1 VGSAARILP
10 LPFGMTA
17 PRQVLPGTTYLVS
30 HRCSE
35 RRFFL
40 RPTKLSSDVFRYLLA
55 VAAQRHGIRL
65 HAFCVM
71 SNHYHLV
78 LTDPH
83 ARLPDFQRFLDGLAG
98 RAINPLLGRRES
110 FWGPDSYSAV
120 ELAGPEAILDKAT
133 YTLAN
138 PVAAGLVRRAR
149 RWPGLWSSPDS
160 IGAQGCLVKRPNHFF
175 DPDGTMPA
183 SVTLT
188 LSTPPGFSSVDS
200 FREQLTSALSTAE
213 DEAAR
218 RVGTF
223 LGVARVLKQRWSAR
237 ATSPEPLGQL
247 NPRVAGRNKWKRIER
262 LARLASFLADYRVAL
277 QDWRAGRHDALFP
290 AGTYLM
296 RLACGVSC
304 APTG

>member
-1 VGSAARILP
+1 
-10 LPFGMTA
+10 MTA

-55 VAAQRHGIRL
+55 VAARRYGIQL

-83 ARLPDFQRFLDGLAG
+83 ARLPSFLQFLDGLAG
-98 RAINPLLGRRES
+98 RAINALLGRKEA

-120 ELAGPEAILDKAT
+120 ELAGPEAVLDKTT

-138 PVAAGLVRRAR
+138 PVAAGLVRRGR

-160 IGAQGCLVKRPNHFF
+160 IGAPGCLVKRPNHFF

-188 LSTPPGFSSVDS
+188 LSTPPGFASPAA
-200 FREQLTSALSTAE
+200 FRDPLTSALSVAE

-218 RVGTF
+218 TSGPF
-223 LGVARVLKQRWSAR
+223 LGIPRILKQRWSAR
-237 ATSPEPLGQL
+237 ASSPEPLGRL

-262 LARLASFLADYRVAL
+262 LARLASFLADYRAAL
-277 QDWRAGRHDALFP
+277 QDWRAGRRDALFP

-296 RLACGVSC
+296 RLACGVAC
-304 APTG
+304 APAG

>member
-1 VGSAARILP
+1 
-10 LPFGMTA
+10 MTA

-40 RPTKLSSDVFRYLLA
+40 RPSKLASDVFRYLLA
-55 VAAQRHGIRL
+55 VAAQRYGIRL

-83 ARLPDFQRFLDGLAG
+83 ARLPAFQQFLDSLAG
-98 RAINPLLGRRES
+98 RSINALLGREES

-120 ELAGPEAILDKAT
+120 ELAGPEAILDKTA
-133 YTLAN
+133 YALAN
-138 PVAAGLVRRAR
+138 PVAAGLVRRSR

-160 IGAQGCLVKRPNHFF
+160 IGAQGCIVRRPNHFF
-175 DPDGTMPA
+175 DADGSMPA

-188 LSTPPGFSSVDS
+188 LTTPSGFASPAH
-200 FREQLTSALSTAE
+200 FREQLTSALSDAE
-213 DEAAR
+213 AEAASK
-218 RVGTF
+218 VGYF
-223 LGVARVLKQRWSAR
+223 LGVARVLKQRWTSR

-247 NPRVAGRNKWKRIER
+247 KPRVAGRNKWKRIER
-262 LARLASFLADYRVAL
+262 LARLASFLVDYRAAL
-277 QDWRAGRHDALFP
+277 QDWRAGRRDAPFP

-304 APTG
+304 APAG

>member
-1 VGSAARILP
+1 
-10 LPFGMTA
+10 MTA

-40 RPTKLSSDVFRYLLA
+40 RPSRLGNDVFRYLLA
-55 VAAQRHGIRL
+55 VAAQRYGIEL

-78 LTDPH
+78 LSDPH
-83 ARLPDFQRFLDGLAG
+83 ARLPAFHQFLDGLIG
-98 RAINPLLGRRES
+98 RAINALLGHREA

-120 ELAGPEAILDKAT
+120 ELAGPDAILDKTT

-138 PVAAGLVRRAR
+138 PVAAGLVKRAR

-160 IGAQGCLVKRPNHFF
+160 IGARGCLVERPLHFF
-175 DPDGTMPA
+175 DPDGSMPA
-183 SVTLT
+183 SATLT
-188 LSTPPGFSSVDS
+188 LSTPPGFSSAAS
-200 FREQLTSALSTAE
+200 FREQLTPALAAAE
-213 DEAAR
+213 VEAAR
-218 RVGTF
+218 KVGTF

-262 LARLASFLADYRVAL
+262 LSRLASFLADYRYAL
-277 QDWRAGRHDALFP
+277 LAWRTGRRRTVFP

-296 RLACGVSC
+296 RLACGVAC
-304 APTG
+304 AQAG

>member
-1 VGSAARILP
+1 
-10 LPFGMTA
+10 MTA

-30 HRCSE
+30 NRCSE

-40 RPTKLSSDVFRYLLA
+40 RPTKLASDVFRYLLA
-55 VAAQRHGIRL
+55 VAAQRYGIRL
-65 HAFCVM
+65 HAYCVM

-83 ARLPDFQRFLDGLAG
+83 ARLPAFQQFLDGLAG
-98 RAINPLLGRRES
+98 RAINPLLGREES

-120 ELAGPEAILDKAT
+120 ELAGPEAILDKTT

-149 RWPGLWSSPDS
+149 RWPGLWSSPGS
-160 IGAQGCLVKRPNHFF
+160 IGAPGSLVKRPNHFF

-188 LSTPPGFSSVDS
+188 LTTPSGFFSAAS
-200 FREQLTSALSTAE
+200 FRDQLTSALSAAE
-213 DEAAR
+213 DEAASK
-218 RVGTF
+218 VGTF
-223 LGVARVLKQRWSAR
+223 LGVARVLKQRWTSR

-247 NPRVAGRNKWKRIER
+247 KPRVAGRNKWKRIER
-262 LARLASFLADYRVAL
+262 LARLASFLVDYRAAL
-277 QDWRAGRHDALFP
+277 QDWRAGLRDALFP

-304 APTG
+304 APAG

>member
-1 VGSAARILP
+1 
-10 LPFGMTA
+10 MTA

-40 RPTKLSSDVFRYLLA
+40 RPSKLGTDVFRFVLA
-55 VAAQRHGIRL
+55 VAAQRFGIQL

-78 LTDPH
+78 VTDPH
-83 ARLPDFQRFLDGLAG
+83 ARLPDFQQLLDSLVG
-98 RAINPLLGRRES
+98 RAINALLGRKEA

-120 ELAGPEAILDKAT
+120 ELAGPEAILDKTT
-133 YTLAN
+133 YALAN

-160 IGAQGCLVKRPNHFF
+160 IGTQGCLVKRPNHFF
-175 DPDGTMPA
+175 DPDGSMPE

-188 LSTPPGFSSVDS
+188 LSTPPGFHSAAA
-200 FREQLTSALSTAE
+200 FREQLSSALSAAE
-213 DEAAR
+213 DEASTKF
-218 RVGTF
+218 GTF
-223 LGVARVLKQRWSAR
+223 LGVPRILKQRWTAR
-237 ATSPEPLGQL
+237 ASSPEPLGRL

-262 LARLASFLADYRVAL
+262 LTRLASFLADYRAAL
-277 QDWRAGRHDALFP
+277 QDWRAGNRDTLFP

-296 RLACGVSC
+296 RLACGVHC
-304 APTG
+304 APAG

>member
-1 VGSAARILP
+1 
-10 LPFGMTA
+10 MTA
-17 PRQVLPGTTYLVS
+17 PRQVLPRTTYLVT

-40 RPTKLSSDVFRYLLA
+40 RPTKLASDLFRYLLA
-55 VAAQRHGIRL
+55 VAAQRYGVQL

-78 LTDPH
+78 LTDPQ

-98 RAINPLLGRRES
+98 RSINALLGREES

-120 ELAGPEAILDKAT
+120 ELAGPEAILDKTA

-138 PVAAGLVRRAR
+138 PVAAGLVKRAR

-160 IGAQGCLVKRPNHFF
+160 IGAPGCLVKRPNHFF
-175 DPDGTMPA
+175 DPDGNMPA

-188 LSTPPGFSSVDS
+188 LSTPPGFSSAAA
-200 FREQLTSALSTAE
+200 FRDQLTSALSVAE

-218 RVGTF
+218 TSGPF
-223 LGVARVLKQRWSAR
+223 LGVARILKQRWTAR

-262 LARLASFLADYRVAL
+262 LSRLASFLIDYRAAL
-277 QDWRAGRHDALFP
+277 QDWRAGRRDTLFP

-296 RLACGVSC
+296 RLACGVNC
-304 APTG
+304 APAG

>member
-1 VGSAARILP
+1 
-10 LPFGMTA
+10 MTA

-40 RPTKLSSDVFRYLLA
+40 RPTRLSSDVFRYLLA
-55 VAAQRHGIRL
+55 VAAQRHGIQL

-83 ARLPDFQRFLDGLAG
+83 ARLPAFQQFLDGLAG
-98 RAINPLLGRRES
+98 RAINALLGREEA

-120 ELAGPEAILDKAT
+120 ELAGPESILDKAT

-160 IGAQGCLVKRPNHFF
+160 IGAPGCVVLRPNHFF
-175 DPDGTMPA
+175 DSDGTMPA
-183 SVTLT
+183 SATLALT
-188 LSTPPGFSSVDS
+188 TPPGFSSAA
-200 FREQLTSALSTAE
+200 FRDHLNSALSAAE
-213 DEAAR
+213 DEAASN
-218 RVGTF
+218 VGTF

-277 QDWRAGRHDALFP
+277 QDWRAGCRDALFP

-296 RLACGVSC
+296 RLACGVNC
-304 APTG
+304 APAG

>member
-1 VGSAARILP
+1 
-10 LPFGMTA
+10 MTA
-17 PRQVLPGTTYLVS
+17 PRQVLPGTTYLVT

-40 RPTKLSSDVFRYLLA
+40 RPSKLSSQVFRYLLA
-55 VAAQRHGIRL
+55 VATQRYGIQL

-83 ARLPDFQRFLDGLAG
+83 ARLPAFHQFLDGLTAK
-98 RAINPLLGRRES
+98 AINALLGRREA

-120 ELAGPEAILDKAT
+120 ELAGPEAILDKTT
-133 YTLAN
+133 YALAN

-160 IGAQGCLVKRPNHFF
+160 IGGEACLVNRPNHFF

-183 SVTLT
+183 SATLT
-188 LSTPPGFSSVDS
+188 LITPPGFSSAAA
-200 FREQLTSALSTAE
+200 FRAHLNSALSAAE
-213 DEAAR
+213 DEAATQI
-218 RVGTF
+218 GSF
-223 LGVARVLKQRWSAR
+223 LGVARILKQRWTAHAS
-237 ATSPEPLGQL
+237 SPEPLGRL

-262 LARLASFLADYRVAL
+262 LSRLASFLADYRAAL
-277 QDWRAGRHDALFP
+277 LDWRAGLRDTLFP
-290 AGTYLM
+290 RGTYLM

-304 APTG
+304 APAG

>member
-1 VGSAARILP
+1 
-10 LPFGMTA
+10 MTA

-40 RPTKLSSDVFRYLLA
+40 RPSRLGNDVFRYLLA
-55 VAAQRHGIRL
+55 VAAQRYGIEL

-83 ARLPDFQRFLDGLAG
+83 ARLPAFHQLLDGLLG
-98 RAINPLLGRRES
+98 RSLNALLGRREA

-120 ELAGPEAILDKAT
+120 ELAGPDAILDKTT

-138 PVAAGLVRRAR
+138 PVAAGLVKRAR

-160 IGAQGCLVKRPNHFF
+160 IGARGCVVERPNHYF
-175 DPDGTMPA
+175 DPDGSMPA

-188 LSTPPGFSSVDS
+188 LTTPPGFSSAAS
-200 FREQLTSALSTAE
+200 FRKQLTSALSAAE
-213 DEAAR
+213 VDAAR
-218 RVGTF
+218 KFGTF

-262 LARLASFLADYRVAL
+262 LTRLASFLTDYRDAL
-277 QDWRAGRHDALFP
+277 LAWRAGHRRTVFP

-296 RLACGVSC
+296 RLACGVAC
-304 APTG
+304 AQAG